1 MRKKQLEFAIWVRKP
16 HKATVKNTD
25 MFALKLVGN
34 VSQLTLAKTQCR
46 LV

>member
-1 MRKKQLEFAIWVRKP
+1 MGKSQLEFAVWVRKP

-25 MFALKLVGN
+25 MFGMKLLGKVP
-34 VSQLTLAKTQCR
+34 QMTLAKTQCR